1 MTYKTFIMR
10 CNTPPYGVGGFL
22 LNRLP
27 SGGEKPIILAS
38 RTMSQ
43 VEKKYSQMLF
53 SCLSAS
59 SSEEAS
65 FSRLVSALQ
74 KDYLTT
80 YLRTTLN
87 NTHEHTVRPTRV
99 KKIMSDHNKVW
110 KVRGSLK
117 HSH

>member
-1 MTYKTFIMR
+1 
-10 CNTPPYGVGGFL
+10 
-22 LNRLP
+22 
-27 SGGEKPIILAS
+27 
-38 RTMSQ
+38 
-43 VEKKYSQMLF
+43 MLF

-74 KDYLTT
+74 KDYLTRA
-80 YLRTTLN
+80 YLRTTPN

-110 KVRGSLK
+110 KVRWSLK

>member
-1 MTYKTFIMR
+1 
-10 CNTPPYGVGGFL
+10 
-22 LNRLP
+22 
-27 SGGEKPIILAS
+27 
-38 RTMSQ
+38 
-43 VEKKYSQMLF
+43 MLF

-74 KDYLTT
+74 KDYLTRA
-80 YLRTTLN
+80 YLRTSLN

-99 KKIMSDHNKVW
+99 KKTCLTIKKVW